1 LVSSAA
7 FSPDGKQVV
16 SGSVDKTI
24 RVWDGRTGEMQQVLK
39 GHSNWVTSVAFSPD
53 GKQVVSRSGDKTV
66 RVWDIRTGQLKQVLE
81 GHRKGVISVA
91 FLSNGKQVVLGSW
104 DVTIRPWD
112 AVTLQVL
119 PTLVG
124 YSNWITSSSVPPD
137 SKTYKVSKSGN
148 WIKEGAS
155 NLLWLQHEY
164 RATCEAVW
172 KNTIALGHTSGR
184 ISILEFEGTPS
195 RVD

>member
-1 LVSSAA
+1 VRTEWNPTLQTLDRHSDLVS
-7 FSPDGKQVV
+7 
-16 SGSVDKTI
+16 
-24 RVWDGRTGEMQQVLK
+24 
-39 GHSNWVTSVAFSPD
+39 SVAFSPD

-124 YSNWITSSSVPPD
+124 YSNGSHHLPF
-137 SKTYKVSKSGN
+137 
-148 WIKEGAS
+148 
-155 NLLWLQHEY
+155 H
-164 RATCEAVW
+164 
-172 KNTIALGHTSGR
+172 R
-184 ISILEFEGTPS
+184 IVRPTRYPS
-195 RVD
+195 PVTG